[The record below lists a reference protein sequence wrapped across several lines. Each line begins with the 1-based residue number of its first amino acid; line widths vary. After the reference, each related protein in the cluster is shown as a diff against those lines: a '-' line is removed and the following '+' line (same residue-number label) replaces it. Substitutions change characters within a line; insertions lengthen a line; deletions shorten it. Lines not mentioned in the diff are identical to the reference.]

1 MTIIEAKEKKDE
13 AMNVNF
19 DRIRRMGSLS
29 GWQRTL
35 YNYIVN
41 RLGATYLQKVIN
53 MVYDKQS
60 NVVPEGVDS
69 EDVKDTIKVAFID
82 YVDSML

>member
-1 MTIIEAKEKKDE
+1 MTIIEAKEKKEE

-19 DRIRRMGSLS
+19 DRLRKMGSLS
-29 GWQRTL
+29 GWQKIL

-41 RLGATYLQKVIN
+41 RLGSTYLQKVIN
-53 MVYDKQS
+53 MVYDKQA

>member
-19 DRIRRMGSLS
+19 DRMRRMGSLS
-29 GWQRTL
+29 GWQRAL

-53 MVYDKQS
+53 MVYDKQA
-60 NVVPEGVDS
+60 NVVPEGVDP

>member
-1 MTIIEAKEKKDE
+1 MTIIEKKSKKEE
-13 AMNVNF
+13 ALNVNF
-19 DRIRRMGSLS
+19 DKLRRMGSLS
-29 GWQRTL
+29 GWQRAL

-53 MVYDKQS
+53 MVYDKQA
-60 NVVPEGVDS
+60 NVVPEGVDP

>member
-1 MTIIEAKEKKDE
+1 MTIIEAKEKKEE
-13 AMNVNF
+13 AMNINF

-29 GWQRTL
+29 GWQRAL

-53 MVYDKQS
+53 MIYDKQA

>member
-1 MTIIEAKEKKDE
+1 MTIIEAKEKKEE
-13 AMNVNF
+13 AMNINF

-29 GWQRTL
+29 GWQRAL

-53 MVYDKQS
+53 MVYDKQA
-60 NVVPEGVDS
+60 NVVPEGVDP